1 MKPTDVTS
9 DSYAEYNKDCNE
21 KDPKFGACDLV
32 RIQKCKNVFA
42 KGYTQNWSEEICF
55 VIKDKNIVPWTYVI
69 SDFTGEP
76 ITGNFYEK

>member
-1 MKPTDVTS
+1 MLGYRNAKTFLL
-9 DSYAEYNKDCNE
+9 KDIL
-21 KDPKFGACDLV
+21 KIG
-32 RIQKCKNVFA
+32 Q
-42 KGYTQNWSEEICF
+42 EICF